1 MDKLIKPTFLG
12 ADTYKPLPAKP
23 KTYITDLAV
32 ASARAYPGQPI
43 PLAGGQLVDKSYLGK
58 IRKQAEKIDPQF
70 EVHFR
75 HRETG
80 SKPTKKGRSYW
91 YKGEVALS
99 LGSLKAGT
107 FAAEDEV
114 QEVPAPTPDDL
125 AEQKAAKEAKAA
137 KKQAKQAKQAA
148 AAQEAA

>member
-1 MDKLIKPTFLG
+1 MDQLIKPTFLG

-23 KTYITDLAV
+23 KTYVTDLAIK
-32 ASARAYPGQPI
+32 SARAYPGQPI
-43 PLAGGQLVDKSYLGK
+43 PLADGQLVDKSYLGK

-70 EVHFR
+70 EIHFR
-75 HRETG
+75 HRTSG
-80 SKPTKKGRSYW
+80 RNKTPKGWSYW

-99 LGSLKAGT
+99 LGALNEGT
-107 FAAEDEV
+107 FAADGEVEDA
-114 QEVPAPTPDDL
+114 PAPTPDEL

-137 KKQAKQAKQAA
+137 KKRAKQAKQAA